1 MPRLFET
8 TGEPE
13 YGELSPER
21 RDELMGKI
29 SRAIVERNLTAPAI
43 FFLESTKP
51 LSFIGSQVMVFFDPL
66 VRSIFNFQGY
76 NDVRLALEERENVD
90 RLLVAIESYDAEWRA
105 EMKRQK
111 KNRKKNRKATSDDE
125 RRKNPPTGE

>member
-1 MPRLFET
+1 MPRLFEA

-21 RDELMGKI
+21 RDELIEKI
-29 SRAIVERNLTAPAI
+29 SRAVVERNLTAPAI

-66 VRSIFNFQGY
+66 IRSVFTLKGY

-90 RLLVAIESYDAEWRA
+90 RLLVAIERYDAEWRA
-105 EMKRQK
+105 ELKRK
-111 KNRKKNRKATSDDE
+111 KQARKKNRKATPDDK
-125 RRKNPPTGE
+125 RRAT

>member
-1 MPRLFET
+1 MPRLFEA

-21 RDELMGKI
+21 RDELMEKI

-76 NDVRLALEERENVD
+76 NDVRLALEERENAD
-90 RLLVAIESYDAEWRA
+90 RLLGAIERYDAEWRA

-111 KNRKKNRKATSDDE
+111 EIRKKNRKATSDDK
-125 RRKNPPTGE
+125 RRENPPTDK